1 MIETAFT
8 VRTTFHRIRSSMGAL
23 GAAPTGML
31 PDGGKSA
38 CNQGLFEVYRKKRT
52 AGKVLFLITL
62 AFVLASCVSIPR
74 PASDDEVYS
83 APSLNG
89 YDYFWYYSTADPF
102 LPLKSEKAEIIRLE
116 RFRKWLTRNGYESP
130 TLEVV
135 SRRIERKKKT
145 LWMTVYEI
153 KYLIKVKQPAEK
165 EEGSEAEVPEK
176 DRVQD

>member
-1 MIETAFT
+1 
-8 VRTTFHRIRSSMGAL
+8 
-23 GAAPTGML
+23 
-31 PDGGKSA
+31 
-38 CNQGLFEVYRKKRT
+38 
-52 AGKVLFLITL
+52 
-62 AFVLASCVSIPR
+62 
-74 PASDDEVYS
+74 
-83 APSLNG
+83 
-89 YDYFWYYSTADPF
+89 DPF